1 MKYRLTIYPAFDLDT
16 GASKEFLFETLPEL
30 LAAYE
35 SCSLLLIYL
44 QDEITVMED
53 YSNMFISEQLVDGEW
68 KEIEEGDE

>member
-1 MKYRLTIYPAFDLDT
+1 MNYRLAIYPAFDLDM

-30 LAAYE
+30 KAAEE

-44 QDEITVMED
+44 HDDIEVMEL

-68 KEIEEGDE
+68 EEIEEGDE